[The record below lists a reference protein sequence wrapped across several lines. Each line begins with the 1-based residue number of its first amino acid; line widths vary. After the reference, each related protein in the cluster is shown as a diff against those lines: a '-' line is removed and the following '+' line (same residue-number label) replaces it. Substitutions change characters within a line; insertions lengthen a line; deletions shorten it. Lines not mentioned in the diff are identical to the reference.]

1 MYLHHIQLINYR
13 NYPEA
18 SFAFSHQVTAFTGLN
33 GTGKTNLLDA
43 IYYLSALR
51 SFLSY
56 ADQNVVRH
64 GAEFFSISGEFTR
77 HHSRHTI
84 RCLYNV
90 GQGKEVS
97 EDGTPYQ
104 RFSAHVGRYPV
115 VLIAPQDMELIT
127 GGSEVRRK
135 FFDQVISQVDAV
147 YLQNLMMYQHTL
159 QQRNSLLD
167 HFHKTQSW
175 DEDLLLTYDEKLTDT
190 GNKLVQRRKLF
201 TENFQIELVNAYKEL
216 SGQETVQ
223 LLYRSDISG
232 GDFAEVL
239 LAARLRD
246 RALQRTTAGPHRD
259 DYIFMMNGQELKKS
273 SSQGQQKTFIAAL
286 KLAQYA
292 HIREQAGFS
301 PILLMDDLFDK
312 LDDVRVNQLLQWIAT
327 QDKGQVF
334 ITDAR
339 EERTRQVLLKA
350 GLDFEIIQPGKAVF
364 PSTT

>member
-18 SFAFSHQVTAFTGLN
+18 SYAFSRQVTAFTGLN

-56 ADQNVVRH
+56 ADQNVMRH
-64 GAEFFSISGEFTR
+64 GTDFFFICGEFTR
-77 HHSRHTI
+77 HHTRHTI
-84 RCLYNV
+84 RCQFKV
-90 GQGKEVS
+90 GAGKEVS

-104 RFSAHVGRYPV
+104 RFSAHVGRYPM

-147 YLQNLMMYQHTL
+147 YLQNLMIYQHTL

-167 HFHKTQSW
+167 HFNRTQTW
-175 DEDLLLTYDEKLTDT
+175 DEDLLLAYDEKLTDS
-190 GNKLVQRRKLF
+190 GNKLIQRRKLF
-201 TENFQIELVNAYKEL
+201 IENFQTELVNAYFKL
-216 SGQETVQ
+216 SGQESVQ
-223 LLYRSDISG
+223 VLYRSDISG
-232 GDFAEVL
+232 DDFASVL
-239 LAARLRD
+239 LTARPRD
-246 RALQRTTAGPHRD
+246 RVLQRTTAGPHRD

-273 SSQGQQKTFIAAL
+273 GSQGQQKTFIAAL
-286 KLAQYA
+286 KLAHYA
-292 HIREQAGFS
+292 HILEHTGFA
-301 PILLMDDLFDK
+301 PVLLMDDLFDK
-312 LDDVRVNQLLQWIAT
+312 LDDIRVNRLLQLIAT
-327 QDKGQVF
+327 NKGQVF

-339 EERTRQVLLKA
+339 EERTRQALLKA
-350 GLDFEIIQPGKAVF
+350 DLDFEIIQPGKTVI